1 MKRTH
6 WSDQHSE
13 KSWEIIVNP
22 DVDVNTTTRNH
33 RKTLRKTQ
41 KNNNL
46 LKTKRIVNTKIK
58 GRWGPGFYIKL
69 ARGAVRTPATRH
81 ATYQVHFKHERA
93 KILSPD
99 SLVTIRTIQQTQDA
113 TSVLCVQYIDTLV
126 GMRLDKPSY
135 WDSWKFVGRLWCY
148 HHEIWLDE

>member
-1 MKRTH
+1 
-6 WSDQHSE
+6 
-13 KSWEIIVNP
+13 VNP

-81 ATYQVHFKHERA
+81 LRH
-93 KILSPD
+93 LSGAFQ
-99 SLVTIRTIQQTQDA
+99 TRTGKNSFAWFTCNNPYNSA
-113 TSVLCVQYIDTLV
+113 N
-126 GMRLDKPSY
+126 P
-135 WDSWKFVGRLWCY
+135 GRN
-148 HHEIWLDE
+148 